1 MALSSYTDLIASVAN
16 WAHRSDLGALMPDI
30 VAMAEARISRDLRL
44 RNQITSTTLI
54 ATAGARSVPI
64 PADWLEFENLSIIT
78 SGGSQRQLT
87 YVPVEHMDSKYDSA
101 YVGLPAIYTLEGDSL
116 LLAPTPDSA
125 YSIDAIYYAR
135 LPSIITNGTN
145 WLLTSHP
152 NIYLFACLA
161 EVFLYTQNPDQ
172 IQLFSQRYSEGL
184 QQLQVQDDRA
194 SHSGS
199 TLRVKVI

>member
-1 MALSSYTDLIASVAN
+1 
-16 WAHRSDLGALMPDI
+16 
-30 VAMAEARISRDLRL
+30 
-44 RNQITSTTLI
+44 LI

-64 PADWLEFENLSIIT
+64 PTDWLEFENLSIIT

>member
-44 RNQITSTTLI
+44 RNQIISTTLI

-64 PADWLEFENLSIIT
+64 PTDWLEFENLSIIT